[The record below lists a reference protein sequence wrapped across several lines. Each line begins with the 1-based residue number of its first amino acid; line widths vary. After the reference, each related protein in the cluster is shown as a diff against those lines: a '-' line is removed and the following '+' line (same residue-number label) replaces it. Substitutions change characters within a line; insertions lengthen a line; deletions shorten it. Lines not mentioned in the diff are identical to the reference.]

1 VALVLVIGAGLMIRS
16 LLRLYQVEL
25 GFRPERVLTVRM
37 VLLPGKPTSQGQ
49 VVEDILRRLRSLP
62 GVVSASSINI
72 LPMTGFNSGTW
83 YYRADQPE
91 PAPANRPSGDI
102 SLVMPDY
109 FRTMGIPMLM
119 GRDFGSQDRLGGK
132 HVCILNQTGRRM
144 FFGDEN
150 PLGKRMTV
158 HWNNSGVVEVIGVV
172 ADIRH
177 RNPQSKPDSCVFLS
191 NAQLPFPMTSL
202 VIRTSAD
209 PRLMTAAIK
218 KEIHEVDADQGV
230 AAIETM
236 EDRIA
241 AAGAQPRVQAWL
253 VTAFSLIALALACIG
268 IYGMTSY
275 TVSQR
280 TREIGVRVALG
291 ADRLRIFGQILGETL
306 VVAAAG
312 VVIGLFASLA
322 LTRYVETLLFDIMP
336 TDHVVYIGVA
346 TLMLTVAAAASYL
359 PSRRA
364 ATVDPVVALRDE

>member
-1 VALVLVIGAGLMIRS
+1 
-16 LLRLYQVEL
+16 
-25 GFRPERVLTVRM
+25 M

-49 VVEDILRRLRSLP
+49 IVEDILRRLRSLP
-62 GVVSASSINI
+62 QVVSASSINI

-102 SLVMPDY
+102 SLVMSDY
-109 FRTMGIPMLM
+109 FRTMGIPFLM
-119 GRDFGSQDRLGGK
+119 GRDFGKQDRLGGT
-132 HVCILNQTGRRM
+132 HVGILNQTAARM

-150 PLGKRMTV
+150 PLGKRMRV

-177 RNPQSKPDSCVFLS
+177 RNPQSKPEPCTFLS

-209 PRLMTAAIK
+209 PRFMTAAIK
-218 KEIHEVDADQGV
+218 REIHEVDADQGV

-241 AAGAQPRVQAWL
+241 AADAQPRIQAWL
-253 VTAFSLIALALACIG
+253 ITAFSLIALALACIG
-268 IYGMTSY
+268 IYGVISY

-291 ADRLRIFGQILGETL
+291 ADRLTIFGQVLLETL
-306 VVAAAG
+306 AVAAAG
-312 VVIGLFASLA
+312 VAIGLFASLA
-322 LTRYVETLLFDIMP
+322 LTRYMETLLFDVKP
-336 TDHVVYIGVA
+336 TDHVVYIGVSL
-346 TLMLTVAAAASYL
+346 LMLTVAAAASYL

-364 ATVDPVVALRDE
+364 ATIDPVVALRDE